1 MAHVQLYYDYA
12 SPWSYL
18 ASELLATRLPGAHVE
33 WKPIYLRGLEAFSRG
48 LPYGSAK
55 LRYSGLDLMRC
66 AAHERVALRFPSE
79 FPVNGLYAVR
89 AALALL
95 DTPAFADYHRAMF
108 RAVWRDDRKVAD
120 KQVVLDIAAEAGL
133 DRASLAEAIETPA
146 IKERLKQQTAAAEA
160 RGVFGVPAFFV
171 GDELFWGHDRMDYVA
186 RALERAPVA
195 HGPV

>member
-18 ASELLATRLPGAHVE
+18 ASELIATRLPGARVE

-48 LPYGSAK
+48 VPYGRAK

-66 AAHERVALRFPSE
+66 AAHEQVPLRFPSE

-120 KQVVLDIAAEAGL
+120 NQVVLDIAAEAGL
-133 DRASLAEAIETPA
+133 DRASLAEAIEAPA
-146 IKERLKQQTAAAEA
+146 TKERLKQETAAAEA

-186 RALERAPVA
+186 RALKLV
-195 HGPV
+195 